1 MLYFPSGQG
10 DAGDAGDMG
19 EPGPQGQKVSASNSV
34 PP

>member
-1 MLYFPSGQG
+1 MLYFLSGQG